1 MPFQIKQNTL
11 NLSVPIER
19 LAGAYY
25 RIQRTKQNISLS
37 CLAKELRMNKG
48 FLSDLENICNSKFL
62 NFNFFDNKTI
72 FITGA
77 TGLIGF
83 NIVSSLL
90 HYSKNNKNAPQIIAL
105 VRNID
110 KAKKMYSNIYNANLR
125 FCVNDIINKINY
137 DGKVDYIIHTASE
150 TSSKVFVENP
160 VKTINTSIIGTK
172 NILDFAKE
180 KDIKSMVYLSTME
193 IYGENL
199 NDEKISENN
208 YFILDNLKVRSS
220 YPESKRMCENLCI
233 AYLSEYNVPVKIVR
247 LTQTFGPGVTYE
259 DKRVFAEFAR
269 CVIEKK
275 DIVLHTIGETKRS
288 YLYTADAVTAI
299 FTILLY
305 GKNGE
310 AYNAANENTYCS
322 IYEMA
327 ELVANS
333 FSEKN
338 IKVKIVCENVNNF
351 GYAPTVKL
359 NLDTSKLRSLGWKP
373 KLHLKEMYDRL
384 ITCLE
389 TEILCK

>member
-1 MPFQIKQNTL
+1 
-11 NLSVPIER
+11 
-19 LAGAYY
+19 
-25 RIQRTKQNISLS
+25 
-37 CLAKELRMNKG
+37 MNSI

-105 VRNID
+105 VRNIE
-110 KAKKMYSNIYNANLR
+110 KEKKMYSNIYNANLR

-160 VKTINTSIIGTK
+160 VETINTSIIGTK